1 MRRNPLLIATAA
13 SLLLHGYIAARLLPA
28 LALPPHGLALALL
41 LLLAS
46 AVLTP
51 APLLIRLSHLSERAS
66 DVLAWFGYLAMGMFS
81 GLLVLTLLRDV
92 ALVVLITAEWA
103 WPGSFDLDA
112 LRRDSALAVI
122 TLTAL
127 FSLVGFWNRSEEH
140 TSELQSLMR
149 TSYAVY
155 CLKKKIK

>member
-51 APLLIRLSHLSERAS
+51 APMLIRLRHLSEREA
-66 DVLAWFGYLAMGMFS
+66 DVLAWCGYTAMGMFS
-81 GLLVLTLLRDV
+81 GLLVLTLLRAV
-92 ALVVLITAEWA
+92 ALVLLITADWA
-103 WPGSFDLDA
+103 WLG
-112 LRRDSALAVI
+112 
-122 TLTAL
+122 T
-127 FSLVGFWNRSEEH
+127 
-140 TSELQSLMR
+140 
-149 TSYAVY
+149 
-155 CLKKKIK
+155 